1 MFADCSVKSTLHGDF
16 SFSSMTGIF
25 VDLPMK
31 KFEVL
36 GETFKNVINSFGGL
50 ARKLGLLEAKK
61 KKKKD
66 CREILRKALPKQS
79 LP

>member
-1 MFADCSVKSTLHGDF
+1 
-16 SFSSMTGIF
+16 MTGIL